1 MEVKHIVAII
11 LLSLIAVL
19 FLLGSIYMLIDYI
32 SIQVRYRKRMKQ
44 IHNYNKL
51 RTKAH
56 NAVYCYE
63 IALIY
68 NKEHHNPQDLF
79 CDSWID
85 YYLKPMRDDDIDTY
99 HTVKDFWK
107 NPHEY
112 DIMMVYLLENIQ
124 KEEFVQWLKS
134 RSDIYLSAF
143 SDFI

>member
-1 MEVKHIVAII
+1 MEVKHIIAII
-11 LLSLIAVL
+11 LLSIIAAAFLIG
-19 FLLGSIYMLIDYI
+19 FIYMLIEDI
-32 SIQVRYRKRMKQ
+32 STHVENKKKMKQ
-44 IHNYNKL
+44 IHNYDKL

-68 NKEHHNPQDLF
+68 NKEYHSPQDLF
-79 CDSWID
+79 CDSWIE

-112 DIMMVYLLENIQ
+112 DTMMVYLLENSQ

-134 RSDIYLSAF
+134 RSDIYLLAF